1 MNIASWERDIL
12 DAAREVFYNPRL
24 RMKDILEWSSEP
36 IEEHD
41 GEESVRVDRL
51 GIYVLIQS
59 GDDKRPR

>member
-1 MNIASWERDIL
+1 MSIASRERDIL
-12 DAAREVFYNPRL
+12 HAAREVFYNPRL
-24 RMKDILEWSSEP
+24 RVKDILEWSSGP

-51 GIYVLIQS
+51 GIYVSIQP